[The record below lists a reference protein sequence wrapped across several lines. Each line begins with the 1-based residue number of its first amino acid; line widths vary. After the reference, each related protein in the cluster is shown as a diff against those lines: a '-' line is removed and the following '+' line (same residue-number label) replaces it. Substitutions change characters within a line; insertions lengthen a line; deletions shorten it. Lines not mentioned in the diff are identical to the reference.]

1 MEVFQKKKKSIH
13 GVFQKTHVELNIIHV
28 NTFFVFFWNNQWYLD
43 LFKYLTI
50 LLDMYSPPIPHIPGY
65 YKEESIKDGPNVLAR
80 GFKLRISWIS

>member
-13 GVFQKTHVELNIIHV
+13 EVFQKTHVELNIIHV
-28 NTFFVFFWNNQWYLD
+28 NTFFFWNNQRYLD

-50 LLDMYSPPIPHIPGY
+50 LLDMYSPSIPHIPGY
-65 YKEESIKDGPNVLAR
+65 YKEESIKDGSNVLAR